1 MIKNT
6 EKPAKKQILVVEDEE
21 QILQF
26 LQRGLLYKGFTVIT
40 ASSGEEALALA
51 VDCHPD
57 LVLLDIMLPDFSGI
71 DVCRA
76 LRFRKIEALPI
87 LMLTAKDERT
97 DKILGLESG
106 ADDYITKPFD
116 FEELVARIRAALRR
130 VESTHVRSARREVGD
145 LVIDATLHCAW
156 RAGELLPLTKREYDL
171 LDLLA
176 QHVNHVLTK
185 EQIFEQIWGYD
196 NEAGLEVIKV
206 YINTLRAK
214 LNAGGKPDMISAIR
228 GVGYMLKSD
237 VKDKS

>member
-1 MIKNT
+1 M
-6 EKPAKKQILVVEDEE
+6 
-21 QILQF
+21 
-26 LQRGLLYKGFTVIT
+26 
-40 ASSGEEALALA
+40 
-51 VDCHPD
+51 
-57 LVLLDIMLPDFSGI
+57 
-71 DVCRA
+71 
-76 LRFRKIEALPI
+76 
-87 LMLTAKDERT
+87 
-97 DKILGLESG
+97 
-106 ADDYITKPFD
+106 
-116 FEELVARIRAALRR
+116 
-130 VESTHVRSARREVGD
+130 
-145 LVIDATLHCAW
+145 IDATLHCAW